1 MTKPLLYL
9 ASASPRRRELLGQLG
24 LPFELV
30 LPRVEERRQAGELP
44 ADYVVRLARD
54 KARAGADMAPLPLP
68 VLAGDT
74 IVVLDGE
81 VLEKPQDRD
90 HGLAMLHRLS
100 GRTHR
105 VMTAMALSRDNQCLS
120 LRVETAVT
128 FRVLSEADIEAY
140 WATGEPVDKA
150 GGYGIQ
156 GLGGRF
162 VSRING
168 SYSAVVGLP
177 LVETEA
183 LLRQAGILP
192 D

>member
-1 MTKPLLYL
+1 MTPLIYL

-24 LPFELV
+24 AAFELL
-30 LPRVEERRQAGELP
+30 LPRVEECRQADED
-44 ADYVVRLARD
+44 AAAYVLRLARD
-54 KARAGADMAPLPLP
+54 KARAGVAMAPQPLP

-74 IVVLDGE
+74 IVVLDGD
-81 VLEKPQDRD
+81 VLEKPQDQAD
-90 HGLAMLHRLS
+90 GYAMLRRLS
-100 GRTHR
+100 GRTHQ
-105 VMTAMALSRDNQCLS
+105 VMTAMALASPRQLIDVTVCTQ
-120 LRVETAVT
+120 VT
-128 FRVLSEADIEAY
+128 FRELTDADIARY
-140 WATGEPVDKA
+140 WSSGEPTDKA

-162 VSRING
+162 VTRING

-183 LLRQAGILP
+183 LLRQAGVLL